1 MRKVSAEP
9 TTVGQV
15 ARSGSES
22 VYSIG
27 AVARMLGLSTATL
40 RAWEDRYGVV
50 VPARSRGDQR
60 LYSRDQVDQL
70 RYAQNLISSGLQ
82 ASDAHRLLDA
92 RLAEGMTLVPS
103 SARVCGKPVLILLAE
118 RDQYAAELVEYLLRT
133 EGYEVA
139 VALDA
144 NDAVSVYESRHADV
158 VFVELVIP
166 GRSGVELCRQ
176 LSEAGAVVV
185 AVSALRIGPDA
196 IAAGAEAFLLK
207 PLDALQV
214 LSTVK
219 DLLGQSV
226 LTRPSASVRPN

>member
-1 MRKVSAEP
+1 
-9 TTVGQV
+9 
-15 ARSGSES
+15 
-22 VYSIG
+22 
-27 AVARMLGLSTATL
+27 MLGLTAATL

-70 RYAQNLISSGLQ
+70 RYVQNLIGSGLQ
-82 ASDAHRLLDA
+82 AAEAHRLLGG
-92 RLAEGMTLVPS
+92 RLADGMTLLPS
-103 SARVCGKPVLILLAE
+103 SAPTDGKPVLILLAE
-118 RDQYAAELVEYLLRT
+118 RDEYTAELVEYLLRT

-144 NDAVSVYESRHADV
+144 NDAVSLYDERHPDL

-176 LSEAGAVVV
+176 LTGAGATVV
-185 AVSALRIGPDA
+185 AVSALAIGSGA

-207 PLDALQV
+207 PLDPLQV

-219 DLLGQSV
+219 DLLGRSV
-226 LTRPSASVRPN
+226 LTRQPTPVYPT